1 MYIRTG
7 TKSLYSK
14 PMTFSIKEMF
24 VQNGFVVLLFL
35 YVTFICTISFKYQSF
50 GKEMFLCDPTSQ
62 EEYKPM
68 DYTNITS
75 STPLTGNLTSI
86 YLSSLGELTGVLQKG
101 VLDVMISSRVM
112 EVCLE
117 GCLRIRERIKTFLN
131 EFETERKRNM

>member
-1 MYIRTG
+1 
-7 TKSLYSK
+7 
-14 PMTFSIKEMF
+14 MTFSIKEMF
-24 VQNGFVVLLFL
+24 VQNGFVVFLFL
-35 YVTFICTISFKYQSF
+35 YVTFICIISQSF

-68 DYTNITS
+68 DYTYITS

-101 VLDVMISSRVM
+101 VLDVMMSSRVM

-117 GCLRIRERIKTFLN
+117 GCLRIRERIKTFLH